1 MSESS
6 FSFSPRRL
14 HLSLRIFFVILVLAT
29 CGESLGAQTP
39 EDVVRALA
47 RRVEE
52 LRELP
57 QAVAVEWSNTSSL
70 PEAQS
75 VILRETFL
83 KELSGRHA
91 VVAKA
96 APGAPASANAV
107 VRVSVRET
115 PTAFL
120 LLAQVPVATGVQVRM
135 AVLPRTA
142 FLPVMT
148 RGDRLR
154 VTRQLLWQQEETVL
168 DAEEFA
174 VGSPGSPGVTSGDTL
189 TGASVGAPIIFLL
202 RPDAVIIY
210 RQDDERLSEVQ
221 ELPFTGYRYVSRGL
235 RGAMGKEQDGSI
247 AIVLPGLRCKL
258 REPATTGERWNLSC
272 AAEAM
277 TNMAGANE
285 DNAKIDQARAGMQE
299 LLGASGADSA
309 NDVQSIAL
317 IAACQPG
324 SWRLMSAATDW
335 TQPDKLLLV
344 SASMKREEAVASV
357 DFAGPVQ
364 HLAAADDGKSALAV
378 VFDLA
383 SGSYDVYRVSMVCGR

>member
-1 MSESS
+1 VSESS

-14 HLSLRIFFVILVLAT
+14 PVFLRIFFVILALAT
-29 CGESLGAQTP
+29 CGQSLCAQTP

-75 VILRETFL
+75 IILREAFL
-83 KELSGRHA
+83 KEFSGRH
-91 VVAKA
+91 VVLAKA
-96 APGAPASANAV
+96 ASGVPASANAV
-107 VRVSVRET
+107 VRLSVRET

-120 LLAQVPVATGVQVRM
+120 LLAQVPAATGVLVRM
-135 AVLPRTA
+135 VELPRTS

-148 RGDRLR
+148 RGNGLRL
-154 VTRQLLWQQEETVL
+154 TRQLLWQQEEAVL
-168 DAEEFA
+168 DAQEFA
-174 VGSPGSPGVTSGDTL
+174 LGGPGGTSGDTS
-189 TGASVGAPIIFLL
+189 TGVPTAVPVIFLL
-202 RPDAVIIY
+202 RPDAVVVY

-221 ELPFTGYRYVSRGL
+221 ELPFTGYRYVSRAL

-258 REPATTGERWNLSC
+258 RAPTTMGERWNLSC
-272 AAEAM
+272 AAEAV
-277 TNMAGANE
+277 TNMADANE
-285 DNAKIDQARAGMQE
+285 DNAKIDQARAGMQK
-299 LLGASGADSA
+299 LAGASGADFA
-309 NDVQSIAL
+309 NDVQSVAL
-317 IAACQPG
+317 SAACQPG

-344 SASMKREEAVASV
+344 SAAMKREETVASV

-364 HLAAADDGKSALAV
+364 HLAATDDGKSALAV

-383 SGSYDVYRVSMVCGR
+383 SGSYDVYRVSMLCGR